1 MKKIGLIMCLIMMAS
16 VIFAQERYLHGDR
29 GPGGGMVFYYSE
41 VGFEVYDERGKS
53 TLCHYLEVS
62 HVLGNPVSW
71 CPQKPGKKCCDPK
84 TEATIGYGK
93 LNTARILAAKH
104 CCGKADKFNCAAALC
119 AEYATSTTKPGDWW
133 LPSKDEL
140 DFIYTNLAQNK
151 LFPQTKWYWSSTA
164 YNKENAWMQDFE
176 YGYQL
181 YESWSTKNKKG
192 YVLAIRAF

>member
-84 TEATIGYGK
+84 TEATIDYGGG
-93 LNTARILAAKH
+93 L
-104 CCGKADKFNCAAALC
+104 
-119 AEYATSTTKPGDWW
+119 
-133 LPSKDEL
+133 
-140 DFIYTNLAQNK
+140 
-151 LFPQTKWYWSSTA
+151 
-164 YNKENAWMQDFE
+164 YNE
-176 YGYQL
+176 
-181 YESWSTKNKKG
+181 
-192 YVLAIRAF
+192 